1 MEDGMKILTCN
12 LYYIYN
18 VQSICRSVEA
28 NSLDII
34 LLT

>member
-1 MEDGMKILTCN
+1 MEDEMKNFTCS